1 MTPLGVFE
9 EFRFIVELLCAEFI
23 FVPPAAQRR
32 SRFALRAICG
42 WIFCM
47 GFSLCYFLVVM
58 ADEAWVS
65 ENLPLQWATYIG
77 WYVVL
82 TVLSLAY
89 MAFCY
94 KLSFGWLLFVGIA
107 GYALQHIEY
116 TLVNEMLALGVAP
129 TLRDSLWLY
138 IPVCAAT
145 YAALCVPVAI
155 FFRRKLRELGDVQFA
170 GGVPFLCFYSILLVM
185 LIASAFTAQ
194 ALFLNGGSTVD
205 GVDSPY
211 YAAAFGDVLNCIF
224 VLIILYAFCCV
235 RERDRRN
242 DIINQLLYDAG
253 EQYRL
258 KKETI
263 DIINGKCH
271 DLKHQIAALRG
282 MPAEEREAR
291 LADMEDLIMIYDS
304 SIDLGNEALNVIV
317 TDKMLY
323 CAKNNIRLNVAGSG
337 KDLGFMDT
345 VDIYTLLGNA
355 LDNAV
360 ESAMRLED
368 KEKRCIDFSVSEQGE
383 IVLIRT
389 DNFYEGKLTFRD
401 GLPLTGKADVHYHGF
416 GLMSIRKIA
425 EKYGGTVDICAE
437 NSVFTLQVVIPMHG

>member
-9 EFRFIVELLCAEFI
+9 EFRFIAELLCAEFI

-32 SRFALRAICG
+32 SRFALRAVCG

-47 GFSLCYFLVVM
+47 AFSLVYFLVTM
-58 ADEAWVS
+58 ADAAWVR
-65 ENLPLQWATYIG
+65 NMALQWAIYIG
-77 WYVVL
+77 WYVML
-82 TVLSLAY
+82 TVLSLTY
-89 MAFCY
+89 TAFCY
-94 KLSFGWLLFVGIA
+94 KLTFGWLLFVGIA

-116 TLVNEMLALGVAP
+116 TLVNEMLALGIAP
-129 TLRDSLWLY
+129 QLRGSLWLY

-145 YAALCVPVAI
+145 YAALCAGVAI
-155 FFRRKLRELGDVQFA
+155 PFRRKLRELGEVQFA
-170 GGVPFLCFYSILLVM
+170 GKVPSLCFYSLLLVM
-185 LIASAFTAQ
+185 LITSAFTAQ
-194 ALFLNGGSTVD
+194 SLFLNGGSTVD
-205 GVDSPY
+205 GVTSPY
-211 YAAAFGDVLNCIF
+211 YAAAIGDVFNCVF

-242 DIINQLLYDAG
+242 DIINQMLHDAQK
-253 EQYRL
+253 QYAL

-271 DLKHQIAALRG
+271 DLKHQIAALRK
-282 MPAEEREAR
+282 MPEEEREAR
-291 LADMEDLIMIYDS
+291 LEDVEKLIMIYDS
-304 SIDLGNEALNVIV
+304 SIDLGNEALNIIV

-323 CAKNNIRLNVAGSG
+323 CAENDVRLNVTGNG
-337 KDLGFMDT
+337 RKLGFMDT

-360 ESAMRLED
+360 ESAMNMRD
-368 KEKRCIDFSVSEQGE
+368 REKRCIDFSVSEQGE

-389 DNFYEGKLTFRD
+389 DNFYEGKLTFRE

-416 GLMSIRKIA
+416 GMMSIRKIA
-425 EKYGGTVDICAE
+425 EKYGGTVDVHAE
-437 NSVFTLQVVIPMHG
+437 DSVFTLQVVIPMQ